1 MREIGVENTIRWRC
15 TLVIVFPQKKEQF
28 LSRSTI
34 IDKILSSSNFTR
46 PRLSQRGG
54 ERAKDGIDD
63 AGDGISVDRPGKE
76 NSADLSETS
85 RDIQDEKLFQ
95 RVQIKTRARHA
106 RIGEKKVGQSIRYRR
121 FEREVGEPISKKRRE
136 LFFYREEKRDLRSAT
151 SSNRRYSMTLLV
163 KSLNRRL
170 NNRYSALIFPRCENG
185 VSLLTRRRFD
195 SRDCGITRRDVY
207 RFGAE

>member
-1 MREIGVENTIRWRC
+1 M
-15 TLVIVFPQKKEQF
+15 
-28 LSRSTI
+28 
-34 IDKILSSSNFTR
+34 
-46 PRLSQRGG
+46 
-54 ERAKDGIDD
+54 
-63 AGDGISVDRPGKE
+63 DRPGKE

-207 RFGAE
+207 RFERNNALLSRLLARVLRVSRDRYEYCLLYLISLATNTIILYFTPRLRSFIF